1 MGTSE
6 LLNKLNDRDFEFIN
20 YLIKKGGPEPHDY
33 CEFTSIVNNLESS
46 CITEFR
52 EIIKSILNGNTLIGH
67 GFVKPYGYPGDF
79 NLIDKIYKFEINEDA
94 RFKKWDLFFQ
104 NQPGASAVRNR
115 KDFFIEYCDTLV
127 SVKENARVLILGS
140 GPASDVYEFLNDH
153 SGCNTISFDL
163 IDFDQSAIDFSMKKN
178 RKFNGQISYIKI
190 NALRYNPYK
199 LYDLIWS
206 AGLFDYFKDKHFTF
220 LIRKYINCLTQDG
233 EMVISNFSTKNP
245 TRRLMEVLSDWN
257 LNLRTESDLFRIAS
271 AANIDTELVSVEK
284 EPLGINLFLKI
295 RKTQEISSSEC
306 FQIND

>member
-1 MGTSE
+1 MDTSE
-6 LLNKLNDRDFEFIN
+6 FMNKLTARDFEFIK
-20 YLIKKGGPEPHDY
+20 YLIDKGGPEPQDY
-33 CEFTSIVNNLESS
+33 CEFTSIVNNLEPSG
-46 CITEFR
+46 IEEFR
-52 EIIKSILNGNTLIGH
+52 EIIKSILNAGTLIGH

-94 RFKKWDLFFQ
+94 RYKNWDLFFQ

-115 KDFFIEYCDTLV
+115 KDYFIAYCKTLIA
-127 SVKENARVLILGS
+127 VKENPSVLILGS

-153 SGCNTISFDL
+153 SGNSPISFDL
-163 IDFDQSAIDFSMKKN
+163 IDFDQSAIDFSISKN
-178 RKFNGQISYIKI
+178 KKFNGQISYNKI

-220 LIRKYINCLTQDG
+220 LIRKYINCLTEAG
-233 EMVISNFSTKNP
+233 EMIISNFSTKNP

-271 AANIDTELVSVEK
+271 AANVDKEMVSVEK

-295 RKTQEISSSEC
+295 RK
-306 FQIND
+306 N